1 MRKVFLLYESWTASY
16 EESDSVLDIY
26 QFEVD
31 AIMACNRLTMEN
43 KSAYTVYSVE
53 VRALQ

>member
-43 KSAYTVYSVE
+43 KSTYTVYSVE
-53 VRALQ
+53 ARALQ